1 MTRTV
6 MCRKY
11 QREMEGLSQPPFPG
25 ARGQMI
31 FDSVS
36 KQAWQEWLAHQTM
49 LVNEKRLNLMDR
61 TTRAFLEEEV
71 LLEPGSRQGRGLRPA
86 QGLDAFGCARLLT
99 AGST

>member
-11 QREMEGLSQPPFPG
+11 QREMEGLAQPPFPG
-25 ARGQMI
+25 ARGQKI

-49 LVNEKRLNLMDR
+49 LINERKLNMMDR
-61 TTRAFLEEEV
+61 TTRAFLEQEMEKFFANEEV
-71 LLEPGSRQGRGLRPA
+71 AKADGYVPPA
-86 QGLDAFGCARLLT
+86 R
-99 AGST
+99 

>member
-11 QREMEGLSQPPFPG
+11 QREMEGLPQPPFPG

-49 LVNEKRLNLMDR
+49 LINERRLNMMDR
-61 TTRAFLEEEV
+61 GTKVFLEEEMEKF
-71 LLEPGSRQGRGLRPA
+71 LSNQE
-86 QGLDAFGCARLLT
+86 LT
-99 AGST
+99 KADGYVPPKP

>member
-61 TTRAFLEEEV
+61 TTRVFLEEEMEKFFSNQEV
-71 LLEPGSRQGRGLRPA
+71 ASAEGYVPPKS
-86 QGLDAFGCARLLT
+86 
-99 AGST
+99 

>member
-49 LVNEKRLNLMDR
+49 LVNAKRLNLMDR
-61 TTRAFLEEEV
+61 TTRAFLEEEMEKFFSNQEV
-71 LLEPGSRQGRGLRPA
+71 TRAEGYVPPKA
-86 QGLDAFGCARLLT
+86 
-99 AGST
+99 

>member
-11 QREMEGLSQPPFPG
+11 QREMEGLAQPPFPG
-25 ARGQMI
+25 ARGQKI

-49 LVNEKRLNLMDR
+49 LINERKLNMMDR
-61 TTRAFLEEEV
+61 TTRAFLEQEMEKFFANEEV
-71 LLEPGSRQGRGLRPA
+71 
-86 QGLDAFGCARLLT
+86 AR
-99 AGST
+99 ADGYVPPKP

>member
-11 QREMEGLSQPPFPG
+11 QREMEGLAQPPFPG
-25 ARGQMI
+25 ARGQKI

-49 LVNEKRLNLMDR
+49 LINERKLNMMDR
-61 TTRAFLEEEV
+61 TTRAFLEQEMEKFFANEEV
-71 LLEPGSRQGRGLRPA
+71 AKADGYVPPKP
-86 QGLDAFGCARLLT
+86 
-99 AGST
+99 

>member
-11 QREMEGLSQPPFPG
+11 QREMEGLAQPPFPG
-25 ARGQMI
+25 ARGQRI

-36 KQAWQEWLAHQTM
+36 KQAWPEWLAHQTM

-61 TTRAFLEEEV
+61 TTRVFLEEEMEKFFSNQEV
-71 LLEPGSRQGRGLRPA
+71 TRAEGYVPPKS
-86 QGLDAFGCARLLT
+86 
-99 AGST
+99 

>member
-1 MTRTV
+1 

-11 QREMEGLSQPPFPG
+11 QREMEGLAQPPFPG

-49 LVNEKRLNLMDR
+49 LINERKLNMMDR
-61 TTRAFLEEEV
+61 TTRAFLEQEMEKFFANEEV
-71 LLEPGSRQGRGLRPA
+71 AKADGYVPPA
-86 QGLDAFGCARLLT
+86 R
-99 AGST
+99 

>member
-11 QREMEGLSQPPFPG
+11 QREMEGLAQPPFPG
-25 ARGQMI
+25 ARGQRI

-61 TTRAFLEEEV
+61 TTRVFLEEEMEKFFSNQEV
-71 LLEPGSRQGRGLRPA
+71 TRAEGYVPPKS
-86 QGLDAFGCARLLT
+86 
-99 AGST
+99 